1 VKKVILLVLVV
12 MISMTLV
19 SCKQQGTSE
28 SETQKRV
35 SEVLSIAQQYKSAYE
50 TKSAEK
56 YLALFSD
63 DGEYTDYGFP
73 GFGTWDI
80 RFLKDEVYETF
91 AEKEFEMKFNSLFV
105 SSDGQFATL
114 EGIFTY
120 IGKDKTISSVP
131 VVAILEFKEGK
142 IIHETLYYDGRKFF

>member
-1 VKKVILLVLVV
+1 MKKFVLLVLVV
-12 MISMTLV
+12 MISLTSI
-19 SCKQQGTSE
+19 SCKQQETSE

-35 SEVLSIAQQYKSAYE
+35 SEALSLAQQYKSAYE

-63 DGEYTDYGFP
+63 DGEYTDYGYP

-80 RFLKDEVYETF
+80 KLLKGEVYETF
-91 AEKEFEMKFNSLFV
+91 AEKEFEMKFSSLFV

-120 IGKDKTISSVP
+120 IGKDKTVSSVP
-131 VVAILEFKEGK
+131 IVAILEFKDGK